1 MSFIN
6 TATIGEGYEGL
17 ANAVIIRALVD
28 YYDAQRTIKEY
39 RSRLHILEET
49 HASVESIGNL
59 RRKYVNAN
67 STKKDIEAFAESQYW
82 TMLTKLD
89 GDMLLSYTRSSAT
102 GKPSDNSIKSR
113 MYA

>member
-1 MSFIN
+1 MAFIN

-28 YYDAQRTIKEY
+28 YYDAQRTIKGY

-59 RRKYVNAN
+59 RCKYVNAN

-82 TMLTKLD
+82 TMLTNLD
-89 GDMLLSYTRSSAT
+89 GDMLLSYTQSS
-102 GKPSDNSIKSR
+102 GYKSG
-113 MYA
+113 

>member
-59 RRKYVNAN
+59 RCKYVNAN

-89 GDMLLSYTRSSAT
+89 GDMLLEYINNKCSVFS
-102 GKPSDNSIKSR
+102 
-113 MYA
+113 